1 MRQVKSKDSKIEVKL
16 RLALWHKGYR
26 YRKNDKTVYGKPD
39 LTFKRKKV
47 AVFVDGEFWHGY
59 DWEHRKNDFKSNKE
73 FWINK
78 IERNMERDRE
88 VNKYLTEN
96 GWTVLRFWGSDIK
109 NNLDDCVNA
118 IIKELI

>member
-1 MRQVKSKDSKIEVKL
+1 MRRVKSKDSKIEVKL
-16 RLALWHKGYR
+16 RLALWHKGFR

-39 LTFKRKKV
+39 LTFKGKKV

-96 GWTVLRFWGSDIK
+96 GWTVLRFWGTDIK

-118 IIKELI
+118 VIKELT